1 MRIVHSYQL
10 KLGGSRTRERTF
22 ADDMLGTSADDKM
35 EVAIVPYRLKF
46 IHPFGTAHGLRDGTD
61 SVFVRLSRNGFHGY
75 GEATLPPYIEYTQAF
90 VIEQITSL
98 ILKRSSALLSGHFD
112 LDQTHELCPPA
123 RAAVSMAYT
132 DLINREKG
140 VIIRSSFEL
149 YDQRSGRPPC
159 MMTLGHT
166 EVRDIALKLSQLP
179 QSGVLKVKLGAPNDL
194 DVLREVKQLDD
205 RKLFLD
211 ANQGWTELAQA
222 EAAVNAVGRDR
233 VIGLEQPFAKHR
245 WDLHKALKRR
255 LEVPVY
261 GDESIQGL
269 EELERAGEAFD
280 GVNLKL
286 MKCGGLDV
294 AAQMAK
300 RARELGL
307 KVMLGSM
314 SESSLGC
321 AAMASLAGM
330 ADLLDLDG
338 PWLISNDPFQGLR
351 MERGGLVVDGT
362 AGFGVGLRPGCP
374 LQFDPIGA

>member
-1 MRIVHSYQL
+1 
-10 KLGGSRTRERTF
+10 
-22 ADDMLGTSADDKM
+22 M
-35 EVAIVPYRLKF
+35 ELAIAPYRLKF

-61 SVFVRLSRNGFHGY
+61 SVFVRLSRGDIHGY
-75 GEATLPPYIEYTQAF
+75 GEATIPPYLDQTQEL
-90 VIEQITSL
+90 VIQQLRSL
-98 ILKRSSALLSGHFD
+98 YIKRSSEWNSKPFEGDHPD
-112 LDQTHELCPPA
+112 ELCPPA
-123 RAAVSMAYT
+123 RAAIQMAHT

-140 VIIRSSFEL
+140 QMIGSKIRSTE
-149 YDQRSGRPPC
+149 RRPAGSMC

-166 EVRDIALKLSQLP
+166 TVSDISLKLSQLP
-179 QSGVLKVKLGAPNDL
+179 RSGVLKVKLGAPNDL
-194 DVLREVKQLDD
+194 DVIKAIKELDD
-205 RKLFLD
+205 RRLFLD
-211 ANQGWTELAQA
+211 ANQGWTQVTQA
-222 EAAVNAVGRDR
+222 EAAVNIAGRDR
-233 VIGLEQPFAKHR
+233 VIGLEQPFAKDRWNLHR
-245 WDLHKALKRR
+245 ELKER
-255 LEVPVY
+255 LGVPIF

-269 EELERAGEAFD
+269 ADLERAGEAFD

-294 AAQMAK
+294 AAAMAE

-351 MERGGLVVDGT
+351 MEQGT
-362 AGFGVGLRPGCP
+362 LAVEGMAGFGVELRPDHK
-374 LQFDPIGA
+374 LEFTRIGA